1 MEGLRDY
8 KKRLVGKKVEGRGT
22 GVGAEID
29 QEIGGFTGKGSVRPS
44 GRSRV

>member
-8 KKRLVGKKVEGRGT
+8 KKRLVGEKVEGRGT

-29 QEIGGFTGKGSVRPS
+29 QEIGGLYRKGFNATEWAE
-44 GRSRV
+44 

>member
-22 GVGAEID
+22 GVGAEIC
-29 QEIGGFTGKGSVRPS
+29 QEIGGLHRKGFNATEWAE
-44 GRSRV
+44 